1 MISKQRIPQLLCF
14 FLSLFICL
22 MLLTGLITAL
32 YTIFVVLLLNALVEK
47 YIWIRFPEILD
58 TILEKLIFG
67 SMLGLGFLS
76 LIWTFF
82 ALFLT
87 GRSRALFLIL
97 FLLIL
102 VVFPIKKKPIRPFT
116 NAPSFHFWHFIPLVL
131 ILLTLVYFP
140 FNNLGKETPSGFAY
154 RAYAADI
161 LKHFS
166 ITNAITNHKVPPENP
181 YFKGATLH
189 YYWMPY
195 ALPSL
200 IMTVNG
206 DTQKA
211 VLAFSITI
219 DFLLLGAIFVLIFS
233 TFKNKNIISA
243 YFLTL
248 APILFLSFEGFY
260 LLFFK
265 LHFFKLQ
272 NFLPLTTGYNIDGL
286 TRWWWNTPQID
297 TLLRTV
303 IYTPQAASSLGFFI
317 CYLHLRKKTDSPL
330 FLSPLLLIF
339 SLFSNLLVGS
349 AFAIYYGCH
358 FLYQAI
364 MTWKKRLPLKPIRRQ
379 FFLTIL
385 FLAAAFVILIV
396 LGVIIQ
402 SGNKFVFQPLSFT
415 ALQPFLFLN
424 LGMLLVIGLTA
435 GLLAAK
441 KEPYLIASLVI
452 LIIISTIR
460 IQGFTSDISLKLSLP
475 LAVILTL
482 ATAEWLQKLPGKIR
496 KWTALS
502 FFVLCLPG
510 IFSSAIDIYNSADIT
525 NRQFTVYLPRAEML
539 MMRWARKALPQD
551 SVVQDY
557 PAARQGDSSN
567 IPTFMARQTYAGDVI
582 NGRLFF
588 IADDAYYRRMED
600 LKTILADL
608 PARQSDLK
616 KAGMDYLFW
625 GENEQ
630 KAFHYIP
637 KMKVAK
643 RIQNIYLFEI
653 K

>member
-1 MISKQRIPQLLCF
+1 MISKERLPYLLCF

-22 MLLTGLITAL
+22 TLLTGLITAF
-32 YTIFVVLLLNALVEK
+32 YTIFMMVLLNALVDK
-47 YIWIRFPEILD
+47 YIWSRFPGILD
-58 TILEKLIFG
+58 SVLEKLFFG
-67 SMLGLGFLS
+67 SLLGLGFLS

-87 GRSRALFLIL
+87 GRFRALFLSL

-102 VVFPIKKKPIRPFT
+102 AGFPIKKKPMRPFP
-116 NAPSFHFWHFIPLVL
+116 NAPSFHFWHFLPLVL
-131 ILLTLVYFP
+131 ILLVLIYFP
-140 FNNLGKETPSGFAY
+140 FHNLGKETPSGFAY

-181 YFKGATLH
+181 YFKGAVLH

-219 DFLLLGAIFVLIFS
+219 DFLLLGAIFILIFS
-233 TFKNKNIISA
+233 TFKNKNIVSA

-265 LHFFKLQ
+265 LHFFRLQ

-286 TRWWWNTPQID
+286 TRWLWNTPQID

-303 IYTPQAASSLGFFI
+303 IYTPQAASSLGFFVF
-317 CYLHLRKKTDSPL
+317 YLHLRKKTDVPP

-364 MTWKKRLPLKPIRRQ
+364 VTWKKRSPLKPIRRQ
-379 FFLTIL
+379 LFLTIL
-385 FLAAAFVILIV
+385 FLAAAIIILV
-396 LGVIIQ
+396 GLGIIIP
-402 SGNKFVFQPLSFT
+402 SGNKFVVQPLSFT
-415 ALQPFLFLN
+415 ALPPFLFLN
-424 LGMLLVIGLTA
+424 LGMLLVIGLAA
-435 GLLAAK
+435 GLLAVK
-441 KEPYLIASLVI
+441 KEPYFIASLAI
-452 LIIISTIR
+452 LIIISTVR
-460 IQGFTSDISLKLSLP
+460 IQGFASDISLKLSLP
-475 LAVILTL
+475 LAILLTL
-482 ATAEWLQKLPGKIR
+482 ATAEWLQRLPRKIR
-496 KWTALS
+496 RWTALS
-502 FFVLCLPG
+502 CFVLCFPG
-510 IFSSAIDIYNSADIT
+510 IFSTAIDIYNSADIT

-539 MMRWARKALPQD
+539 MLRWARQTLPQD

-588 IADDAYYRRMED
+588 IADEAYYRRMEG
-600 LKTILADL
+600 LNTILADL

-616 KAGMDYLFW
+616 KAGIDYLFW
-625 GENEQ
+625 GEKEQ
-630 KAFHYIP
+630 KAFNYIP
-637 KMKVAK
+637 KMNVTK

-653 K
+653 Q

>member
-1 MISKQRIPQLLCF
+1 MISKERLPSLLCF

-22 MLLTGLITAL
+22 MLLTGPGTAFC
-32 YTIFVVLLLNALVEK
+32 TIFMMVLLNALVDK
-47 YIWIRFPEILD
+47 YIWVRFPEILD
-58 TILEKLIFG
+58 NILEKLFFG
-67 SMLGLGFLS
+67 SLLGLGFLS
-76 LIWTFF
+76 LIWSFF

-87 GRSRALFLIL
+87 GRLRALFLGL

-102 VVFPIKKKPIRPFT
+102 AGFPIKKKPLRPFT
-116 NAPSFHFWHFIPLVL
+116 NSPSFHFWHFLPLVL
-131 ILLTLVYFP
+131 ILLILIYVP
-140 FNNLGKETPSGFAY
+140 FHNLGKETPSGFAY

-181 YFKGATLH
+181 YFKGAVLH

-219 DFLLLGAIFVLIFS
+219 DFLLLGAIFILIFS
-233 TFKNKNIISA
+233 TFKNTNIVSA

-272 NFLPLTTGYNIDGL
+272 NFLQVTTGYNVDGL

-297 TLLRTV
+297 TLLRTL
-303 IYTPQAASSLGFFI
+303 IYTPQAASSLAFFI
-317 CYLHLRKKTDSPL
+317 LYLHLRKKTDSPP

-364 MTWKKRLPLKPIRRQ
+364 MTWKIKSPLKPIGRQ
-379 FFLTIL
+379 LVLTIL
-385 FLAAAFVILIV
+385 FLAAALILLV
-396 LGVIIQ
+396 SLGVIIP
-402 SGNKFVFQPLSFT
+402 SGNKFVVQPLSFT

-424 LGMLLVIGLTA
+424 LGMLLVIGLAA
-435 GLLAAK
+435 GFLAVK
-441 KEPYLIASLVI
+441 KEPYFIASLAI
-452 LIIISTIR
+452 LIIISTVR
-460 IQGFTSDISLKLSLP
+460 IQGFASDISLKLSLP
-475 LAVILTL
+475 LAILLTL
-482 ATAEWLQKLPGKIR
+482 ATAEWLQRLPGKIR
-496 KWTALS
+496 HWAALS
-502 FFVLCLPG
+502 CFVLCFPG
-510 IFSSAIDIYNSADIT
+510 IFSSAIDIFNSADIT

-539 MMRWARKALPQD
+539 MLRWARQRLPQD

-608 PARQSDLK
+608 PTRQGDLK
-616 KAGMDYLFW
+616 RAGIDYLFW

-630 KAFHYIP
+630 KTFNYIP
-637 KMKVAK
+637 KMKAAK

-653 K
+653 Q